1 MRTPCWK
8 TRTARCTGERR
19 AARTWSGSTRPGRR
33 LTMRRDILV
42 YPDPFLARKAAP
54 VTAVDDR
61 VRALIRDMFETMYGA
76 EGVGLAAPQVG
87 VGKRVIVVDVSPVD
101 NTIPPVAVVNP
112 EIVERT
118 GSVVAVGGG
127 LGGPGIQGEVRRAET
142 VVVRGRDEQGKAVR
156 VRAGGS
162 LSRARQHEI
171 DHLDGILFID
181 RIPSAEAASAKS
193 PFRLPGPAPPPC
205 APRP

>member
-1 MRTPCWK
+1 
-8 TRTARCTGERR
+8 
-19 AARTWSGSTRPGRR
+19 
-33 LTMRRDILV
+33 MRRDILV

-101 NTIPPVAVVNP
+101 KTIPPVAVVNP

-118 GSVVAVGGG
+118 GSVMGVEGCLSV
-127 LGGPGIQGEVRRAET
+127 PGIQGEVRRAET
-142 VVVRGRDEQGKAVR
+142 VVVRGRDEQGNAVR
-156 VRAGGS
+156 IRAEGI
-162 LSRARQHEI
+162 LSRALQHEI

-181 RIPSAEAASAKS
+181 RIPSAEAASAK
-193 PFRLPGPAPPPC
+193 
-205 APRP
+205 